1 MKWRGKQFGQATA
14 LLALVR
20 DHRASS
26 WELQEKARKLWE
38 ELVVELPPEL
48 ITAAET
54 KGRTLDLQETAVSR
68 LGEGND
74 HESPH
79 FLAG

>member
-48 ITAAET
+48 IE
-54 KGRTLDLQETAVSR
+54 GRALDLP
-68 LGEGND
+68 GNGRF
-74 HESPH
+74 P
-79 FLAG
+79 ARGRK